1 MEIKLT
7 YSERA
12 ENSASNEPLLSVLA
26 QKFSQSTRLTLDRAL
41 FGSCENEILHVL
53 C

>member
-26 QKFSQSTRLTLDRAL
+26 QKFSQSTRLIADM
-41 FGSCENEILHVL
+41 GIHKSVGEI
-53 C
+53 